1 MLIKKG
7 EMFSLTHNLD
17 ERDPPMIA
25 QQDFDIVEIASRITS
40 GMSEYHTACEVGL
53 LYERL
58 EDLGLARPVPQKLIR
73 IYSGAGK
80 IEAEVVEESRRIT
93 KPGEYRL

>member
-25 QQDFDIVEIASRITS
+25 QQNFDLVEIANRITS
-40 GMSEYHTACEVGL
+40 GMCEYDTAFEAGILV
-53 LYERL
+53 ERL
-58 EDLGLARPVPQKLIR
+58 EDLGLARPAQQTLIR
-73 IYSGAGK
+73 VYSGVGK

-93 KPGEYRL
+93 EPEEYKL